1 MRRPPRK
8 LRWTALALALG
19 ASAGAGSAARAETAS
34 PAATAAQ
41 ESIRSPAR
49 AAARRSADHQN
60 RAVRIHNQTGWTMV
74 DLYASGGGDWSG
86 DLLGP
91 RPLAPGNSIV
101 VTVDDGSG
109 ACLYSLRAEFQNG
122 RSLERDGVNACE
134 VADYYYTR

>member
-8 LRWTALALALG
+8 LRWTAFALALVVG
-19 ASAGAGSAARAETAS
+19 AMPLVRAETALA
-34 PAATAAQ
+34 AATALQQAF
-41 ESIRSPAR
+41 RSPAR
-49 AAARRSADHQN
+49 AAASRSADHQN
-60 RAVRIHNQTGWTMV
+60 RAVRIHNQTGWTMAH
-74 DLYASGGGDWSG
+74 LYASGGGDWG
-86 DLLGP
+86 GNLLGS

-122 RSLERDGVNACE
+122 QSLEREGLNACE